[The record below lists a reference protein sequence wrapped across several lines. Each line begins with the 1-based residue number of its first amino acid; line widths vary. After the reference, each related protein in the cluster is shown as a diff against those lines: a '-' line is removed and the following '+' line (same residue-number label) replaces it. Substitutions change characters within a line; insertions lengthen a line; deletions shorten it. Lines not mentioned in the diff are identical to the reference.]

1 MAYVVG
7 HVDGKDVSIFILS
20 LDSLPHFPDE
30 YAALRRR
37 LIYQC
42 RRGNTDVVMKEIDRN
57 VVLVVGQAER
67 SRLERVLRAYGSY
80 AEGHRQQ
87 DG

>member
-1 MAYVVG
+1 
-7 HVDGKDVSIFILS
+7 
-20 LDSLPHFPDE
+20 
-30 YAALRRR
+30 
-37 LIYQC
+37 
-42 RRGNTDVVMKEIDRN
+42 VMKEIDRN

-80 AEGHRQQ
+80 AERHGKQ